1 MPDDGRDAYCD
12 SDTGAFPCLGSPILP
27 SVFFISCVNSS
38 GLSVSERVFLLDP
51 PPESCCQTCFI
62 IVSRALFQTDWTG
75 GGENFSGNT
84 EYIS

>member
-38 GLSVSERVFLLDP
+38 GLSVSERVFLLDSP
-51 PPESCCQTCFI
+51 PRELLPDLLYYCKPCTFPD
-62 IVSRALFQTDWTG
+62 RLDG
-75 GGENFSGNT
+75 GWRKLQWKH
-84 EYIS
+84 